1 MLSPTSIKENNRLAF
16 ELARSLGVA
25 CPLTPNMMVTTTVPD
40 KLAVT
45 SFVYQ
50 LHQYFTKATRS
61 AVTRSER
68 RTGSEPQ
75 SPTGVCVCGGG
86 GGGGHSTLSH
96 TKYHHHFVGTM
107 TRSSLCLRYQ
117 EISTM

>member
-1 MLSPTSIKENNRLAF
+1 MFEDTHTQNIYTALMSEAWFNLPRDFDMLSPTSIKENNRQAF

-50 LHQYFTKATRS
+50 LHQYFTKATQS
-61 AVTRSER
+61 AVAKCGNDFAESPSGN
-68 RTGSEPQ
+68 TG
-75 SPTGVCVCGGG
+75 
-86 GGGGHSTLSH
+86 
-96 TKYHHHFVGTM
+96 
-107 TRSSLCLRYQ
+107 
-117 EISTM
+117 

>member
-68 RTGSEPQ
+68 RTDSEPQ
-75 SPTGVCVCGGG
+75 SPTGVCVWGGG
-86 GGGGHSTLSH
+86 YHSTLSL
-96 TKYHHHFVGTM
+96 TKYHHHFVGTV
-107 TRSSLCLRYQ
+107 TRLSLCLR
-117 EISTM
+117 